1 MQQDRSAHYIPGLPN
16 CLIDGFK
23 HSLEHVPDF
32 NQRIYF
38 LTHYHSDH
46 YTGIYQGWK
55 AGHIFCSSTTARLLI
70 NAMRVKRTDLI
81 HSVEIGETITIP
93 GAKVTFLDANHCP
106 GAAMLLFQLD
116 SGLTHLHT
124 GDMRYHPRMKEYP
137 ALQNIKIDRIFLDT
151 TYAHP
156 KHQFRPQAEAI
167 NDIIHKIKDFLFVYR
182 ESGLVY
188 LSAYNLGKERV
199 IFAVQDAIGVPIYMD
214 EDKINI
220 INQIEGGPERV
231 ASGMFTSDPLKSNI
245 HICGMGM
252 AGFVGQYFRANFDN
266 LEANRIKLN
275 ELKQAAQVN
284 DGATTKTSSL
294 QSAEFTHVLAFI
306 PTGWAESS
314 SYNRSH
320 SYQVQG
326 HLAVQLV
333 AYSEHSQYQE
343 LMDFV
348 GFLKPREVSPTVYAD
363 VSVFLENENFHHEES
378 NLLFLFYV
386 GS

>member
-1 MQQDRSAHYIPGLPN
+1 MQRDRSAHSIPGLPN

-23 HSLEHVPDF
+23 HSLDHIVDP

-46 YTGIYQGWK
+46 YTGLYQGWK
-55 AGHIFCSSTTARLLI
+55 VGHIYCSTTTAKLLV
-70 NAMRVKRTDLI
+70 NVMKVRRADLI
-81 HSVEIGETITIP
+81 HSVEIGETVTIP

-106 GAAMLLFQLD
+106 GAAILLFQLD

-124 GDMRYHPRMKEYP
+124 GDMRYHPRMKEFQ
-137 ALQNIKIDRIFLDT
+137 ALKSAKIDKLFLDT

-156 KHQFRPQAEAI
+156 KHQFRPQSDAI
-167 NDIIHKIKDFLFVYR
+167 KDIIRQVNDFLFIYG

-199 IFAVQDAIGVPIYMD
+199 IFGVQDAIGKPIYMD
-214 EDKINI
+214 DSKINI
-220 INQIEGGPERV
+220 MNQIEGGPERI
-231 ASGMFTSDPLKSNI
+231 ASGMFTNDPLKSNI

-252 AGFVGQYFRANFDN
+252 AGFVGQYFRANFDS
-266 LEANRIKLN
+266 LEANRQNLN
-275 ELKQAAQVN
+275 ELKANAQTN
-284 DGATTKTSSL
+284 PNNSSL
-294 QSAEFTHVLAFI
+294 QLSPFTHVLAFI

-320 SYQVQG
+320 SYQVQD

-343 LMDFV
+343 LVDFV
-348 GFLKPREVSPTVYAD
+348 GFLKPREVVPTVYAD
-363 VSVFLENENFHHEES
+363 VSLDTFRLVIIVFYYL
-378 NLLFLFYV
+378 
-386 GS
+386 